1 MKFDILIKNGKIID
15 GTGSP
20 WYKGDIG
27 ILNDEIKKLATSRNM
42 TQSN

>member
-1 MKFDILIKNGKIID
+1 MEFDILIRDGKIID

-27 ILNDEIKKLATSRNM
+27 ICLSFRKLK
-42 TQSN
+42 SNNFLR